1 MIKIRLRKNLLY
13 LFVYYISAF
22 IDYNILGA
30 LIYSLFSFN
39 PLYIC
44 IFLFPLENIIGGLII
59 YLYQKNSIRKK
70 KEIKYFGIKLIFK
83 KKKKTR
89 DGMFK
94 KIILILFA
102 AYFNYYNFIVSTFY
116 YNDYIPWSMGMRLTT
131 IQIIISTLICIYA
144 FEFKIKKHQKISLII
159 IGICMFLLISND
171 ITYIIYY
178 KYKLIKVPIFQY
190 FITLFYYTGYSFN
203 NCIEKYLVDTN
214 YMNPFIILMIE
225 GIFELIIASLSIIYI
240 NPFEA
245 FQKIKGNLALFIF
258 LFILYTII
266 QVIVNVYRIYCNV
279 IYSPMARSLIDYLL
293 NPFINIFFFCIGLD
307 FFSDILYFIFI
318 EIMCVVMSFF
328 GCVFNEYIILYFCG
342 LELETK
348 DEIAKRAES
357 QLQIGS
363 KELDDVSSDY
373 ENDED
378 DNNKNYSNK
387 IFDNNGFGI

>member
-22 IDYNILGA
+22 IDYNVLGV
-30 LIYSLFSFN
+30 IINSIFKFN

-44 IFLFPLENIIGGLII
+44 IFLYPIENILGGLII

-70 KEIKYFGIKLIFK
+70 KETKYFGIKLIHNK
-83 KKKKTR
+83 KNIAK
-89 DGMFK
+89 DGTFK
-94 KIILILFA
+94 KIILIFFA

-116 YNDYIPWSMGMRLTT
+116 FNNYIPFSMGLRLTT

-144 FEFKIKKHQKISLII
+144 FEFKIKKHHKFSLII
-159 IGICMFLLISND
+159 IGIFMFLLISAD
-171 ITYIIYY
+171 IIYIVYY
-178 KYKLIKVPIFQY
+178 KYRVIKVPIFQY
-190 FITLFYYTGYSFN
+190 FITLFYYMGYSFN

-225 GIFELIIASLSIIYI
+225 GIFELIMALLSVIWI
-240 NPFEA
+240 NPFKA
-245 FQKIKGNLALFIF
+245 FQNIKGNLVLFIF

-293 NPFINIFFFCIGLD
+293 NPFINIYFFCVGQD
-307 FFSDILYFIFI
+307 FFRNILYFILI
-318 EIMCVVMSFF
+318 EIIGLVMSFF
-328 GCVFNEYIILYFCG
+328 GCVFNEYIILYCCG
-342 LELETK
+342 LELETQ
-348 DEIAKRAES
+348 DEIANRAEK
-357 QLQIGS
+357 QLQIGL
-363 KELDDVSSDY
+363 KDVDDSSSDY

-378 DNNKNYSNK
+378 DNNKNNSNK
-387 IFDNNGFGI
+387 IFDNNGLGI